1 MQRDPRIE
9 RRHAYVARAFQLVY
23 PAIQKL
29 FFAPSELEF
38 APKAIAPPERLELMT
53 RHGRMEALVFSPT
66 REDLAAQRA
75 RGDLA
80 PVHLLTHGGAFIL
93 QYPREEGNVARYLAA
108 TVGCV
113 VVIPDY
119 AAAPQACFPV
129 AEEQCFDALLWI
141 REVADRHGWDR
152 DRITVGGPSAGG
164 KLALSVAL
172 AAIDAGGFV
181 PLAVTSE
188 YGCADIGRSDAE
200 RTSAK
205 RFPVVGPALMRL
217 VRSTYYVGCDLRS
230 PQVSPLYHPR
240 LSEMPP
246 TLIMTAEF
254 DTLRHESNDLAVELE
269 RRGVA
274 VTHRE
279 FPRVDHGFTH
289 QKPVETARAAVTMIA
304 RHLHTAFDGAL
315 RQTETRS
322 PRLVRIRNF
331 QP

>member
-9 RRHAYVARAFQLVY
+9 RRHAYAARAFQLVY
-23 PAIQKL
+23 PAIQRL

-38 APKAIAPPERLELMT
+38 APKAIAPPERLEVPT
-53 RHGRMEALVFSPT
+53 RHGRIGALVFSPT

-75 RGDLA
+75 RGERA

-93 QYPREEGNVARYLAA
+93 QYPQEEGNVARYLAA

-119 AAAPQACFPV
+119 VAAPQACFPV
-129 AEEQCFDALLWI
+129 AEEQCLDALAWI
-141 REVADRHGWDR
+141 RAAADLHGWDR
-152 DRITVGGPSAGG
+152 DRICVGGPSAGG

-188 YGCADIGRSDAE
+188 YGCADIGRPDAA

-217 VRSTYYVGCDLRS
+217 VRNTYYVGCDLRS

-240 LSEMPP
+240 LAEMPP
-246 TLIMTAEF
+246 TLIMTAEY
-254 DTLRHESNDLAVELE
+254 DTLRHESNDLAAELE
-269 RRGVA
+269 RLGVS

-279 FPRVDHGFTH
+279 FPGVDHGFTH
-289 QKPVETARAAVTMIA
+289 QKPVATARAAVTMIA
-304 RHLHTAFDGAL
+304 RHLRTAFEGALYPAADGAAKLIPL
-315 RQTETRS
+315 RGAR
-322 PRLVRIRNF
+322 R
-331 QP
+331 